1 MTTSPRPPVAISRTF
16 PLAAA
21 DAWDLLADPRH
32 HPRWIPLTRVE
43 VQGSPLAVGWRVVA
57 TSGPF
62 ARRGAP
68 GVRDRMRLDFV
79 EPPTTSAQG
88 VAVFTKLGP
97 LLLGTALV
105 LVAAAARGVRRALAV
120 ATLAR
125 VLLHRLVDEVI
136 DAAFELARH
145 LLERVPE
152 HVPAL
157 ERPGTLLVR
166 IRAHSSLAFGSR
178 QRGSAP
184 CPP

>member
-1 MTTSPRPPVAISRTF
+1 MTTSARPPLAISRTF

-79 EPPTTSAQG
+79 VPPTTSAQG

-97 LLLGTALV
+97 LLLGTAEVRVAPRGDRASIVTWVEDVYLAGPLPPALTRRV
-105 LVAAAARGVRRALAV
+105 LAPVLAGMVRLALWRAAREV
-120 ATLAR
+120 ASG
-125 VLLHRLVDEVI
+125 HE
-136 DAAFELARH
+136 
-145 LLERVPE
+145 E
-152 HVPAL
+152 HPN
-157 ERPGTLLVR
+157 EG
-166 IRAHSSLAFGSR
+166 
-178 QRGSAP
+178 
-184 CPP
+184 